1 MDIRYKKMNVLR
13 FDTISLF
20 PQMFEAITNFGI
32 TSKALYKM
40 SEPLWQ
46 WQNWNPRDYANNRL
60 GYIDDRPYG
69 GGCGMI
75 MQAEPIEKSILAAK
89 QNHINS
95 NFAGSLV
102 IYLSPQGEVLNQNNI
117 ANLLNLVL
125 TKNLGLILLCGRY
138 EGIDERVL
146 NLYVEKEI
154 SIGDYVLSGGEL
166 AAMIL
171 MDAMIRLLPKALNHQ
186 DSAVL
191 DSFSEELDGGLDFP
205 QYTRPEVFHG
215 ERVPEVLLSG
225 NHQAILQWRLQQ
237 SRLRTQQKRPD
248 LFLKMQ
254 TSSKNSKNKN

>member
-1 MDIRYKKMNVLR
+1 MNVLR

-32 TSKALYKM
+32 TSKALHKM

-102 IYLSPQGEVLNQNNI
+102 IYLSPQGE
-117 ANLLNLVL
+117 
-125 TKNLGLILLCGRY
+125 
-138 EGIDERVL
+138 VL